1 MVSIFTG
8 LGSGFERGSLAQL
21 GSAGLL
27 GSGALGR
34 SGEQLALNA
43 ATGNFLI
50 SQRDE
55 FLAGAGPDSAISR
68 TYNSLGNF
76 SDENGDNWRQ
86 STDRRVH
93 GLTGTLNTTGST
105 ISRVSADGS
114 DIVYTWNSTASA
126 YVATDGSGAYD
137 KLTSSSGVW
146 TWTDGDS
153 QSTETY
159 EAYGADNWRITHAAN
174 SSGSALT
181 FTYSGALLDKVTTSN
196 GEYEQYSWSGSNI
209 TQIVT
214 GYTDLATSTAKTLTR
229 TRYGY
234 DGSNRLTSVT
244 VDLTPGDNSVSDG
257 ATYVTTYTYDGTSK
271 RVASISETDGSQ
283 VAIAYD
289 GSGRVTSLTQ
299 TVASGVTRV
308 TSIAYYTGYT
318 TITDPLSQVTRLDYD
333 SNDQLTYITAPVAA
347 TGGTAQVTH
356 FTYDSSGN
364 VLTATDPLSKVT
376 SYTYDGAGNVLTVTD
391 PLSNVIT
398 RTYGSRNELL
408 TETTTGL
415 PTGGG
420 PAYSFT
426 SGSNT
431 TLTAG
436 SVGISVAAGD
446 TTTFDILIKGS
457 GSNTAAAF
465 VIAATAGGGSY
476 TATIVSGPGSVSS
489 PAGGAWVD
497 VTGLSTTAET
507 HIRLTHTAAAS
518 GADYIYFITSTAG
531 DPARSGKA
539 VILGSSSFVKYTAA
553 TGATSSNYITDLTN
567 SSQWGAWGT
576 TTVAAAGTMGV
587 SADQT
592 ARYTYDSADRLEYAI
607 SAEGRVTRYQYTSFG
622 AVQWVETYT
631 GGVYDVS
638 TLAST
643 VTLTSSQIATWV
655 SGLSDKTTI
664 TNSFHDYD
672 TRGNLSVEKFYNV
685 AGSTG
690 AADATGGYKQVNYV
704 YDQAGQL
711 LSRVVNGLNT
721 ETFVYDGLG
730 RVIASTDLNGATT
743 YIAFNDAAMQT
754 VVTLAGTATRTS
766 TFNKAGELIATTDS
780 LDTAG
785 STSANL
791 LPDLSNVS
799 QWGLASG
806 SVSSGA
812 TLNGV
817 AANTYTSTGDSITLQ
832 GGGGGGILVA
842 AGDTLSFEFTVKGS
856 GSNTTASVL
865 LIGTTSAY
873 GAPADVS
880 FQILSG
886 PGTIST
892 SYGSGGE
899 ITGLTSETRVRITQH
914 FNTAQNVYI
923 YVSAGSLNVT
933 PRAGKAIVFGEQSV
947 VRTQAVVPQYQ
958 YDQDGQL
965 RVHTDRTGRSSY
977 FLYDHAGR
985 KTADIDAY
993 GNITEYKYDADDR
1006 IIATVRYATTVGSAL
1021 TGLQSMATTDIAS
1034 IRPTGVASDLWTWK
1048 IYDASGRLI
1057 KTIDGAGDVT
1067 AFQYDSSDRLI
1078 ATTVYA
1084 NKVSVS
1090 GFITTPPTATT
1101 SGITPTPD
1109 TAHDSVTRIFYDK
1122 DGLVVGTLDGEGYL
1136 TQTVYDSAGRKV
1148 SETAFATISSSSY
1161 WASGTFSQL
1170 LTSAGTSSADRT
1182 SRWVYDGQGGLRY
1195 TIDSLNHVVEYGYKV
1210 AGSATSS
1217 IGDVR
1222 TVTQYATA
1230 IGTPSAWTEAGV
1242 AAAITTN
1249 AADRTSYAVYDTADR
1264 LAYAIDASGAV
1275 TSFGYDALGRVIRTK
1290 AFATLRS
1297 TSSLPDLSTMAAW
1310 AANSA
1315 NLSADDRV
1323 TRSFYDTRGELQYT
1337 VDAEGFITRF
1347 DYDGESRQTATVRF
1361 DTVINPTT
1369 FAAFT
1374 DSTTLATIVALAT
1387 GAAVTD
1393 AVTYDNDGRVLTR
1406 TNAAGATEARVTS
1419 YVYNANGTLASAF
1432 EAYGTA
1438 DQVETRFTYDN
1449 AGRMLTR
1456 TDAAGATEAQV
1467 TTWAYDGL
1475 GDVVSVTDA
1484 NNNISYSYYDHL
1496 GQVIATRDAEDY
1508 VTQLSYN
1515 AFGEVS
1521 SSTRRA
1527 NKATNTAGVAN
1538 FPVYTA
1544 DAAKDATTYTY
1555 YDALGRVIRTRD
1567 SENYITETNYTVFG
1581 EVGSVTRRYARTT
1594 DAVSTTVLPT
1604 ATPDT
1609 AHDATT
1615 SFEFDRLGRLTKTIA
1630 AEVDQSSQPIYESYT
1645 LNAFGNRIQVRNRLG
1660 AVTTNVYD
1668 RRGLLTSETLP
1679 ITSIRAN
1686 GTTEASS
1693 VTNTFEYD
1701 ARGNRRKMTEA
1712 LGLTEQR
1719 ITTYDYDR
1727 LDQLTA
1733 THLPAVLDST
1743 GSSTPV
1749 NPVEYIA
1756 YDGRGNVIQQT
1767 DAANARTL
1775 FYYDKLGRQTVSIGA
1790 TGTYSTTSYTLG
1802 GGTNGGTVTSRIYD
1816 VQVTLPT
1823 TPGGTPPAA
1832 PGTGSY
1838 RETVNSYDKLGRLS
1852 STSTAS
1858 VRTGSWNSTTSAYS
1872 TSVGTV
1878 TSSWQYDANGNVIKT
1893 TDGNGG
1899 LIYSYYDR
1907 DGRKTAQVDQLGY
1920 LTKWTLDADG
1930 NALSETRFFN
1940 VTSGAT
1946 IAAQPSATADATKDR
1961 TTNFTYDRTGNRLTE
1976 TRINVGG
1983 YAIDNLTTGTLIALA
1998 PGTPASDAT
2007 IVYTYNALGQ
2017 VLTKREA
2024 TGDTTAYTYD
2034 SAGRLTVESRQSYQ
2048 DYTSTAGTPVTDT
2061 PTVRYFYD
2069 GLGDLTRTTQ
2079 GGATAGSG
2087 DRVTSYEYGP
2097 GGRLTAMVDATST
2110 TSSLARHLYYYD
2122 IVGRKVGEAYN
2133 RLKSDNM
2140 TVVQEGTSF
2149 QYDAAGQLVRQAF
2162 ATVSSGA
2169 FTDAGAITTIAY
2181 NAYGEAV
2188 SRSLA
2193 GVPGATA
2200 VVQEQYRYDN
2210 AGHLE
2215 ASSAGDGVWRYYLYD
2230 ANGNRT
2236 AEIDDEGK
2244 SGVNLVNQSLA
2255 TVLGIATASGA
2266 NTIGAA
2272 YIDGVN
2278 ATISAYDA
2286 RNQAVTAIQ
2295 TKRQLSGTA
2304 TTTAATVDLT
2314 SSRTYNA
2321 FGETLTDSDA
2331 LGHVTTYGYNA
2342 MGRTISVQHAQV
2354 SYENTDLTTTNVTP
2368 TDTYFYDISGRLLGQ
2383 QDANGKLTTRLLI
2396 AGTGYGQSTAL
2407 IAKEYHADQG
2417 VIINGFDQFGD
2428 LRRVTD
2434 EIGRVTN
2441 NSYDTLGRLTNV
2453 THASGLTDYY
2463 TYDVLGQRIA
2473 HANSF
2478 INGYRETTDYDVQGR
2493 VVSQVAFGGDT
2504 TTISYSWSSVQGTT
2518 GLGTFG
2524 AYTQVTTFING
2535 KSISETSDGFGHV
2548 ISHTDMT
2555 NRTNNTSYD
2564 TAGRLVSR
2572 SLDTTAY
2579 SYLNTGLVSQ
2589 VTVGTTGNPAS
2600 QAIFDDTRTTYTY
2613 DKLGEKLTETS
2624 LHESGSFYYSYYIA
2638 SATTLQNATAA
2649 YDALGRMTSWSES
2662 GTALSGTTA
2671 ATLPAASKSWTYDKV
2686 GNVRHVHASYHYL
2699 DLNGATVS
2707 TVSTLDDW
2715 YNYDAMNRVTTS
2727 KGVVD
2732 ASSGLIVRGYQGI
2745 DLAYDAAGERMIATS
2760 TLSGTATVWD
2770 PNGYD
2775 PNAYGG
2781 WGGNTGNYIGVAY
2794 DYDHRENFTYDAAG
2808 AITTLRVAEGS
2819 YTDNGDLTVTA
2830 TAPPATGALKAAY
2843 QYDALGRLV
2852 LEMDYLGDGSV
2863 YAGPSYNYF
2872 YNVPATSIA
2881 AYHYNAYDASSHVT
2895 SSIDLQRQG
2904 NDTIQVDTTNNY
2916 GSGTSYALGAVVS
2929 SSTNNFK
2936 NGTFQYTA
2944 STVTSYD
2951 WYDGAVQQQVDYT
2964 PNTSQSGTV
2973 FHTIYTNSLTGVFQS
2988 AQVNDGR
2995 PRSITVANDVLGQ
3008 VIKRDEQDGNTNTTT
3023 GGDPH
3028 ELWYRFNGK
3037 QVGYVGNNGTQN
3049 GDYTDSMAIRSQARG
3064 TGAFRSGSSYSS
3076 QYADFDQNYVAINAY
3091 GQGSTGSTYVVR
3103 GGDTLSSIAAQL
3115 WGDASLWYKLAQ
3127 ANGLSTD
3134 SGLTAGQTLLVP
3146 AGVKDIH
3153 NNSSTF
3159 KPYSASDAYGDTSP
3173 TTPQPQAAAKKG
3185 CGILGAII
3193 IAVIAIAVTVVTAGA
3208 AVAALAPA
3216 GSGITGIFGAA
3227 GGISAMFGAGGVAGA
3242 LGGGLAGALGAV
3254 AIGAGSAAIGSIVSQ
3269 GIGVATGL
3277 QDQFSWKAVG
3287 LAALGG
3293 GVTAGIGSSGIFN
3306 GIDSNVLRA
3315 GISGAASSAVTQGI
3329 GVATGLQHNFDW
3341 VGVVAA
3347 GVGAAAGQAAFGDLP
3362 SLSGGGN
3369 TIGNY
3374 ASHLAQSG
3382 VSAIANA
3389 ATRSLITG
3397 SDFGDNILAALP
3409 DVIAQTVGD
3418 LLFNGISKGSTRKA
3432 AVANSAAGVISA
3444 MEQSSGV
3451 KLPPAIRR
3459 EIQDAYQESARSP
3472 GSRESARR
3480 LDRAIRAGLAKIST
3494 SPKGAAVAADVL
3506 GTLNGVLHPD
3516 QASTPVAASDSTET
3530 SDPNPGPDAVVTGD
3544 PNRRV
3549 NVVSNTLDS
3558 ASIFVGQEHAIIQ
3571 NNIGGY
3577 IAKHPGLGVILHLAD
3592 GVAILAGPGR
3602 YLLGKAQ
3609 DYFKDKI
3616 TDTISGTFSDVG
3628 YTPTQAANGGDGA
3641 VFTTSIL
3648 LKGFAAFKSL
3658 AVIGGGIR
3666 KVGGGAPEGPPIIE
3680 GVDASTLARSHSI
3693 EGGASSRTV
3702 DGISAS
3708 MRKDGYVGNPIDVIE
3723 HGGGMIIVDGHHRA
3737 AAARRTGTPVNVRVL
3752 PHDAIPAHPSAWS
3765 SAEEIIRSSQTV
3777 GPNRLTP
3784 PGKYR

>member
-34 SGEQLALNA
+34 SGEQLSLNA

-93 GLTGTLNTTGST
+93 GLTGTLNASGST

-126 YVATDGSGAYD
+126 YVATGGSGAYD

-159 EAYGADNWRITHAAN
+159 EAYGTDNWRITHAAN

-181 FTYSGALLDKVTTSN
+181 FTYSGALLDKVATAN

-283 VAIAYD
+283 VAVAYD

-308 TSIAYYTGYT
+308 TSIAYFTGYT

-333 SNDQLTYITAPVAA
+333 SSDQLTYITAPITV

-364 VLTATDPLSKVT
+364 VLSASDALGKIT
-376 SYTYDGAGNVLTVTD
+376 SYTYDGSGNVLTVTD

-415 PTGGG
+415 PTGGA
-420 PAYSFT
+420 PAYTFT
-426 SGSNT
+426 STSNT
-431 TLTAG
+431 SLAAG
-436 SVGISVAAGD
+436 SIGVSVAAGD
-446 TTTFDILIKGS
+446 VITFDILIKGS
-457 GSNTAAAF
+457 GSNTTAAF
-465 VIAATAGGGSY
+465 VIAATVGGGGY
-476 TATIVSGPGSVSS
+476 TASVVSGPGSVSS

-507 HIRLTHTAAAS
+507 HIRLTHTVAAAEYDYVYFLS
-518 GADYIYFITSTAG
+518 GVSG

-539 VILGSSSFVKYTAA
+539 VVIGSPSLTKYTPG
-553 TGATSSNYITDLTN
+553 TSTTSSNYITDLTN
-567 SSQWGAWGT
+567 GAQWSGINTIAS
-576 TTVAAAGTMGV
+576 AGTIGV

-592 ARYTYDSADRLEYAI
+592 SRYTYDSSDRLEYAI

-638 TLAST
+638 TLTSI

-655 SGLSDKTTI
+655 SSLSDKTTI

-672 TRGNLSVEKFYNV
+672 TRGNLSIEKFYNV

-690 AADATGGYKQVNYV
+690 AADSAGGYKQVNYV

-743 YIAFNDAAMQT
+743 SIAFNDALMQT

-766 TFNKAGELIATTDS
+766 TYNKSGELIAATDS
-780 LDTAG
+780 LDT
-785 STSANL
+785 TSGNL
-791 LPDLSNVS
+791 LPDLSNTA
-799 QWGLASG
+799 QWGGNATVTG
-806 SVSSGA
+806 GA
-812 TLNGV
+812 TIGGA
-817 AANTYTSTGDSITLQ
+817 AANTYTAVDNGVTLAATGIP
-832 GGGGGGILVA
+832 VA
-842 AGDTLSFEFTVKGS
+842 AGDTLTFEISLKAS
-856 GSNTTASVL
+856 GSTTASL
-865 LIGTTSAY
+865 LGLIGTTSAW
-873 GAPADVS
+873 GSAPNVS
-880 FQILSG
+880 FSILSG
-886 PGTIST
+886 PGTIS
-892 SYGSGGE
+892 SVYGAGGE
-899 ITGLTSETRVRITQH
+899 ISGLSTSSETRIRITQT
-914 FNTAQNVYI
+914 FAAAQYVYTYI
-923 YVSAGSLNVT
+923 WAGSASVS
-933 PRAGKAIVFGEQSV
+933 PRAGSAMVFGLPSLV
-947 VRTQAVVPQYQ
+947 KTQAAVPQYQ

-965 RVHTDRTGRSSY
+965 RIHTDRTGRSSY

-985 KTADIDAY
+985 KTADIGAY

-1034 IRPTGVASDLWTWK
+1034 IRPTGVANDLWTWR
-1048 IYDASGRLI
+1048 IYDVSGRLI

-1090 GFITTPPTATT
+1090 GFVTTPPTATT
-1101 SGITPTPD
+1101 SGITPTAD
-1109 TAHDSVTRIFYDK
+1109 TAHDSVTRVFYDK
-1122 DGLVVGTLDGEGYL
+1122 QGLVVGALDGEGYL
-1136 TQTVYDSAGRKV
+1136 TKITYDSAGRKV
-1148 SETAFATISSSSY
+1148 KETAFATISSSSY
-1161 WASGTFSQL
+1161 WANGTFSQL
-1170 LTSAGTSSADRT
+1170 LTSAGASSADRT
-1182 SRWVYDGQGGLRY
+1182 SRWVYDGQGDLRY

-1230 IGTPSAWTEAGV
+1230 IGTPSAWTETGV
-1242 AAAITTN
+1242 AAAIATN

-1275 TSFGYDALGRVIRTK
+1275 TSYGYDALGRVIRTK

-1297 TSSLPDLSTMAAW
+1297 TSSLPDLATMAAW

-1323 TRSFYDTRGELQYT
+1323 TAS
-1337 VDAEGFITRF
+1337 
-1347 DYDGESRQTATVRF
+1347 VRF
-1361 DTVINPTT
+1361 DTAINATT

-1374 DSTTLATIVALAT
+1374 DSTTLATIAGLAT

-1419 YVYNANGTLASAF
+1419 YVYNANGTLASTF

-1449 AGRMLTR
+1449 AGRMQTR

-1475 GDVVSVTDA
+1475 GDVVSVMDA
-1484 NNNISYSYYDHL
+1484 NGNFSYSYYDHL
-1496 GQVIATRDAEDY
+1496 GQAIATRDAEDY

-1555 YDALGRVIRTRD
+1555 YDTLGRVIRTRD
-1567 SENYITETNYTVFG
+1567 AENYITETNYTVFG

-1594 DAVSTTVLPT
+1594 DAVSTTILPT

-1615 SFEFDRLGRLTKTIA
+1615 SFEYDRLGRLTKTIA
-1630 AEVDQSSQPIYESYT
+1630 AEVDQSSQPIYEAYT

-1701 ARGNRRKMTEA
+1701 ARGNRKKMTEA
-1712 LGLTEQR
+1712 LNLTEQR

-1743 GSSTPV
+1743 GSTTV
-1749 NPVEYIA
+1749 NPIEYIA
-1756 YDGRGNVIQQT
+1756 YDARGNVIQQT
-1767 DAANARTL
+1767 DAASGRTL

-1816 VQVTLPT
+1816 AQVTLPT
-1823 TPGGTPPAA
+1823 TPGGTPPTA
-1832 PGTGSY
+1832 TGSF
-1838 RETVNSYDKLGRLS
+1838 RESVNSYDKLGRLS

-1858 VRTGSWNSTTSAYS
+1858 VRTGTWNSTTNVYS
-1872 TSVGTV
+1872 TSVVTV

-1893 TDGNGG
+1893 TDGNRG
-1899 LIYSYYDR
+1899 LIYSYYDKV
-1907 DGRKTAQVDQLGY
+1907 GRKIAQVDQLGY

-1940 VTSGAT
+1940 ATSGAT
-1946 IAAQPSATADATKDR
+1946 TAAQPSVTADATKDR

-1998 PGTPASDAT
+1998 PGTPASDAA

-2034 SAGRLTVESRQSYQ
+2034 SAGRLMVESRQSYQ
-2048 DYTSTAGTPVTDT
+2048 DYISTAGTPVTDT
-2061 PTVRYFYD
+2061 PAVRYFYD

-2110 TSSLARHLYYYD
+2110 TSSQARHLYYYD

-2133 RLKSDNM
+2133 RLKSDNT

-2149 QYDAAGQLVRQAF
+2149 QYNAAGQLVRQAF
-2162 ATVSSGA
+2162 ATVSSGV

-2210 AGHLE
+2210 AGRLE
-2215 ASSAGDGVWRYYLYD
+2215 ASSAGDGVWRYYIYD

-2314 SSRTYNA
+2314 SSRAYNA

-2354 SYENTDLTTTNVTP
+2354 SYENTNLTTTNVTP

-2417 VIINGFDQFGD
+2417 VITNGFDQFGD

-2478 INGYRETTDYDVQGR
+2478 ISGYRETTDYDVQGR

-2555 NRTNNTSYD
+2555 SRTNNTSYD

-2572 SLDTTAY
+2572 SLDSTAY

-2624 LHESGSFYYSYYIA
+2624 LHESGSFYYSYYI
-2638 SATTLQNATAA
+2638 SLSTTLQNATAA

-2671 ATLPAASKSWTYDKV
+2671 ATVPAASKSWTYDKV
-2686 GNVRHVHASYHYL
+2686 GNVRHVHASYHNL

-2732 ASSGLIVRGYQGI
+2732 ASSGLIVRGYQGV

-2819 YTDNGDLTVTA
+2819 YTDNGDLTVTS

-2843 QYDALGRLV
+2843 QYDAMGRLV

-2863 YAGPSYNYF
+2863 YAGSGYDYF

-2895 SSIDLQRQG
+2895 SSIDIQRQG
-2904 NDTIQVDTTNNY
+2904 SDTIQVDTTNTY

-2929 SSTNNFK
+2929 STAKNFK
-2936 NGTFQYTA
+2936 NGTLQFTA

-2951 WYDGAVQQQVDYT
+2951 WYDGAVQKQVDYT
-2964 PNTSQSGTV
+2964 PSTSAPGTV

-2995 PRSITVANDVLGQ
+2995 PRSITVASDVLGQ

-3076 QYADFDQNYVAINAY
+3076 QYADFDQNYVATNAY
-3091 GQGSTGSTYVVR
+3091 GQGSTGSTYVVH

-3127 ANGLSTD
+3127 ANGLSSDT
-3134 SGLTAGQTLLVP
+3134 GLTAGQTLLVP
-3146 AGVKDIH
+3146 AGVNDIH

-3159 KPYSASDAYGDTSP
+3159 KPYSSSDAYGDTSP

-3216 GSGITGIFGAA
+3216 SSGITGIFGAA

-3254 AIGAGSAAIGSIVSQ
+3254 TIGAGSAAIGSIVSQ

-3293 GVTAGIGSSGIFN
+3293 GVTAGIGSSGAFKF
-3306 GIDSNVLRA
+3306 IDSDVLRA
-3315 GISGAASSAVTQGI
+3315 GISGAAGSAITQGLGI
-3329 GVATGLQHNFDW
+3329 ATGLQHNFDW
-3341 VGVVAA
+3341 VGVAAA
-3347 GVGAAAGQAAFGDLP
+3347 GVGAAAGQIGPLGKLAP
-3362 SLSGGGN
+3362 LSGSGN

-3374 ASHLAQSG
+3374 AAHFAQSG

-3389 ATRSLITG
+3389 ATRSLISG

-3418 LLFNGISKGSTRKA
+3418 LIFNGLSKGQSPEKLRRQLDGDQAQRDA
-3432 AVANSAAGVISA
+3432 ALTTLDAPRVKRISDLDRQIARAERDGDAGRVSELTAERDTLANPIISRRTLLATAAYIKYGNGSIQATAEQVVGANSSVVPLGDDTP
-3444 MEQSSGV
+3444 SGV
-3451 KLPPAIRR
+3451 AAP
-3459 EIQDAYQESARSP
+3459 QEE
-3472 GSRESARR
+3472 G
-3480 LDRAIRAGLAKIST
+3480 G
-3494 SPKGAAVAADVL
+3494 DV
-3506 GTLNGVLHPD
+3506 
-3516 QASTPVAASDSTET
+3516 
-3530 SDPNPGPDAVVTGD
+3530 VVTG
-3544 PNRRV
+3544 RRIGEKISRGSTV
-3549 NVVSNTLDS
+3549 GRVVVDALDYTHEKVESYGTLGS
-3558 ASIFVGQEHAIIQ
+3558 FAFAGVKFLATGGLQPLLSFGINQGVSHAIPFLPDDVL
-3571 NNIGGY
+3571 NP
-3577 IAKHPGLGVILHLAD
+3577 IATIA
-3592 GVAILAGPGR
+3592 
-3602 YLLGKAQ
+3602 GKA
-3609 DYFKDKI
+3609 KD
-3616 TDTISGTFSDVG
+3616 FL
-3628 YTPTQAANGGDGA
+3628 GGGGG
-3641 VFTTSIL
+3641 SIL
-3648 LKGFAAFKSL
+3648 LDTDRDAVGERDRDGVSWGAESL
-3658 AVIGGGIR
+3658 I
-3666 KVGGGAPEGPPIIE
+3666 
-3680 GVDASTLARSHSI
+3680 
-3693 EGGASSRTV
+3693 
-3702 DGISAS
+3702 GISATAIAGTAL
-3708 MRKDGYVGNPIDVIE
+3708 RYILKAKALTKGDFPDVATEISE
-3723 HGGGMIIVDGHHRA
+3723 QRQFRHVAGTKQLAARNGGGYLDSVADA
-3737 AAARRTGTPVNVRVL
+3737 QKVL
-3752 PHDAIPAHPSAWS
+3752 DAFHSGSAK
-3765 SAEEIIRSSQTV
+3765 ILGRSSQGFPIVRVKGVVGTNVNKGAGIASQATSVFMIKGTV
-3777 GPNRLTP
+3777 SPSIVPVNPNLKP
-3784 PGKYR
+3784 